1 MNSFLYIRKSII
13 RKGVVMITVNG
24 KQIRLTSEMSVADY
38 LEQNNYQINRIAVEM
53 NEEILPKY
61 SYSETMLKDGD
72 RLEVVTF
79 VGGG

>member
-1 MNSFLYIRKSII
+1 
-13 RKGVVMITVNG
+13 MITVNG
-24 KQIRLTSEMSVADY
+24 KQIQLTSEMSVADY

-61 SYSETMLKDGD
+61 SYTETMLKDGD

>member
-1 MNSFLYIRKSII
+1 
-13 RKGVVMITVNG
+13 MITVNG
-24 KQIRLTSEMSVADY
+24 KQIQLTSEMSVADY

-61 SYSETMLKDGD
+61 SYSETMLKDGE

>member
-1 MNSFLYIRKSII
+1 
-13 RKGVVMITVNG
+13 MITVNG
-24 KQIRLTSEMSVADY
+24 KQIQLTSEMSVADY

-61 SYSETMLKDGD
+61 NYSETMLKDGD

>member
-1 MNSFLYIRKSII
+1 
-13 RKGVVMITVNG
+13 MITVNG
-24 KQIRLTSEMSVADY
+24 KQIQLTSEMSVADY

-61 SYSETMLKDGD
+61 SYSETMLKDSA

>member
-1 MNSFLYIRKSII
+1 
-13 RKGVVMITVNG
+13 MITVNG
-24 KQIRLTSEMSVADY
+24 KQIQLTSEMSVADY
-38 LEQNNYQINRIAVEM
+38 LEHNNYQINRIAVEM